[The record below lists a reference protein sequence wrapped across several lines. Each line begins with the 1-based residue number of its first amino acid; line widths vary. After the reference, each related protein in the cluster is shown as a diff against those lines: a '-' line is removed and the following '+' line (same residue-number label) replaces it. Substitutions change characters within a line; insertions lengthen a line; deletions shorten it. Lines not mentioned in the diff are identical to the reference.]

1 MKWFKK
7 HKKVDETPPP
17 LTDEEMGIGLL
28 SDLSIDEQ
36 VIAAENVM
44 ACRDLLNAYMGYI
57 HEHRR
62 NGHECLPY
70 CTPGALLEH
79 LHGVTGDEAKLV
91 LIVALKDMYNVY
103 LRSLTEQA

>member
-7 HKKVDETPPP
+7 RKKAEDVP

-28 SDLSIDEQ
+28 GNLSMDEH
-36 VIAAENVM
+36 VIATENVM
-44 ACRDLLNAYMGYI
+44 ACRDLLNVYIGYI
-57 HEHRR
+57 HEHRQ

-79 LHGVTGDEAKLV
+79 LHSVTGEEAKLI

-103 LRSLTEQA
+103 VNLMVEDA